1 MISAA
6 ETNTHAR
13 IRRGSFMKT
22 PENRQKNN
30 TETTGENESD
40 FGKKGFF
47 LIVYM
52 VALLLVLY
60 TLWTLGLHSVQAML
74 R

>member
-1 MISAA
+1 
-6 ETNTHAR
+6 
-13 IRRGSFMKT
+13 MKT
-22 PENRQKNN
+22 PENHQKNN
-30 TETTGENESD
+30 TETTGENEND

-52 VALLLVLY
+52 VALLLMLY
-60 TLWTLGLHSVQAML
+60 TLWTLGLHFVQAML

>member
-1 MISAA
+1 
-6 ETNTHAR
+6 
-13 IRRGSFMKT
+13 MKT

-60 TLWTLGLHSVQAML
+60 TLWTLGLHFVRAML